1 MSVFFPF
8 FLNPCVHRITL
19 PRKGKFVSES
29 KFKSHPEQFIPHI
42 RNPNPAALEALITKP
57 EVEAALLRRVRAKAR
72 QYGQD
77 VGTDGRPVSPPAKMN
92 GNGLNGTNGS
102 GSGEDG
108 IGKIDVN
115 FVVELYEDYIIPLT
129 KEVEVGT
136 FFKSFIFKMDID
148 ERCTTSRWRT
158 C

>member
-1 MSVFFPF
+1 MFIA
-8 FLNPCVHRITL
+8 LLHL
-19 PRKGKFVSES
+19 KKGKFVSES

-136 FFKSFIFKMDID
+136 FFKSSF
-148 ERCTTSRWRT
+148 SRWILTNDARLLGGVLVET
-158 C
+158 TGRSL